1 MPKATARTTRRQFF
15 EGTLVAGADVALL
28 ASLGLAQTALGAP
41 EADRLVVL
49 TFDDAVKT
57 HRTLVAPLLKEHGFG
72 ATFFVT
78 HRWMVDDP
86 KNYLT
91 WQEIA
96 EIHQMGFE
104 IGNHSWTHPAFVFP
118 IDAGRLA
125 AELALVEHEL
135 GKVGVP
141 RPKSFAWCGNAFGPE
156 AIRELEQLGYQL
168 ARRGMQPEVEFGRRF
183 QNEIGPLFDPH
194 THHRFLIPTTGD
206 ANPDWTLEHFQNV
219 VERSRK
225 GVAVV
230 LQFHGVPDPHPWV
243 NTTPERFRDYME
255 YLKHGDFKVISFQ
268 DLQTHLSLEDRPA
281 DQLLDAR
288 QPEIPKDKLVLPTEM
303 QATRAELPY
312 WLENMVRH
320 HRFTWSEAAQVTG
333 LDVEALKARAKQ
345 IGLDPSQQSPGT
357 ENAKTIRVL
366 PYPGGRH
373 PRKGYGEGAILP
385 QRGTKVS
392 IFSAW
397 DQTSYVV
404 VDLPEA
410 IFSNL
415 GLTYLAHTHIPTI
428 WDERNIWLENVDW
441 ERKPDGS
448 LSRQQRLPNRI
459 TFGAKVR
466 PSVGLVEMELRVRND
481 SSQMLT
487 GLRTQ
492 ICVMLAGAP
501 DFSRQNNDDKL
512 FRSPVAS
519 VRSATGD
526 RWILT
531 AWDRCGRAWGNPPVP
546 CLHSD
551 PVLPDCSPEQEVR
564 VRGQLWFYE
573 GNKIETELERVQNL
587 FDVLPSEGKRP

>member
-1 MPKATARTTRRQFF
+1 MPEATARTSRRRFF
-15 EGTLVAGADVALL
+15 KETVNAGADFALL
-28 ASLGLAQTALGAP
+28 ASLGLGQTALAAP
-41 EADRLVVL
+41 ETDRLVVL

-57 HRTLVAPLLKEHGFG
+57 HRTFVAPLLKEHGFG

-104 IGNHSWTHPAFVFP
+104 IGNHSWTHPVFVVP
-118 IDAGRLA
+118 RDAGRLA

-141 RPKSFAWCGNAFGPE
+141 RPISFAWCGNSFGPE
-156 AIRELEQLGYQL
+156 AIRELEQLGYQF

-183 QNEIGPLFDPH
+183 QREIGPLFDPH
-194 THHRFLIPTTGD
+194 KHHRLLIPTTGD

-225 GVAVV
+225 GAVVV

-243 NTTPERFRDYME
+243 NITPERFREYMA
-255 YLKHGDFKVISFQ
+255 YLKRGDFKVISLQ
-268 DLQTHLSLEDRPA
+268 DLKTHLSLEARPA
-281 DQLLDAR
+281 DRLVDVR
-288 QPEIPKDKLVLPTEM
+288 QPELPKDKLVLPTEM

-312 WLENMVRH
+312 WLENMVRY

-333 LDVEALKARAKQ
+333 LGVEALQARAKQ
-345 IGLDPSQQSPGT
+345 IGLDRSQQAPGT
-357 ENAKTIRVL
+357 DNEKAIRVL

-373 PRKGYGEGAILP
+373 PRKGFREGAILP

-392 IFSAW
+392 IFSPW
-397 DQTSYVV
+397 DPTSYVV

-428 WDERNIWLENVDW
+428 WDERNIWLENIDW
-441 ERKPDGS
+441 ERRPDGS
-448 LSRQQRLPNRI
+448 LSRQQRLPNQI
-459 TFGAKVR
+459 TFGASVR
-466 PSVGLVEMELRVRND
+466 PSVGLVEMELWVRND
-481 SSQMLT
+481 SSKMLT

-501 DFSRQNNDDKL
+501 DFSRQNNDHKL
-512 FRSPVAS
+512 FRSPVSAA
-519 VRSATGD
+519 RSATGD

-531 AWDRCGRAWGNPPVP
+531 AWNRCGRAWGNPPVP

-551 PVLPDCSPEQEVR
+551 PVLPDCPPEQEVR

-573 GNKIETELERVQNL
+573 GNKIETELERVQKL
-587 FDVLPSEGKRP
+587 FDVLPR